1 MYTDDN
7 LRICDEDYEN
17 LKEKYSIIY
26 TRLNSVYDA
35 YWNCLI
41 NVAELAFPGNSATHN
56 NLAQLSKSIKSI
68 EFDNIENLS
77 NLFTDYIQDI
87 DKADSVLYDEKKGD

>member
-7 LRICDEDYEN
+7 LRICDDDYEK
-17 LKEKYSIIY
+17 LKDKYSIIY

-68 EFDNIENLS
+68 EFDNIQELS
-77 NLFTDYIQDI
+77 TLYEEYIQDI
-87 DKADSVLYDEKKGD
+87 DEADSVLYDDSKK